1 MSIRKFIL
9 ATAAAGG
16 LAFFTAGAAGAS
28 SNGETA
34 KTVLD
39 ELCEERGGLPVYSP
53 YAIARCQGAR
63 ANKGFETERLICE
76 DLADGRFV
84 GHHQHDAHEPRVV
97 GVHRDVAR
105 HVTPTAGRG
114 GAATAPAGPPRVP

>member
-16 LAFFTAGAAGAS
+16 LALSAAGTAAAS

-39 ELCEERGGLPVYSP
+39 ELCEQRGGFPVRSP
-53 YAIARCQGAR
+53 YAIARCQDAR
-63 ANKGFETERLICE
+63 INKGFETERLICE
-76 DLADGRFV
+76 NLADGRFV
-84 GHHQHDAHEPRVV
+84 VSLST
-97 GVHRDVAR
+97 AR
-105 HVTPTAGRG
+105 MNRASW
-114 GAATAPAGPPRVP
+114 ACIATSPAP

>member
-1 MSIRKFIL
+1 MSIPKFIL

-16 LAFFTAGAAGAS
+16 MALFSAGAAGAS

-39 ELCEERGGLPVYSP
+39 QLCEERRGMPVYSP

-63 ANKGFETERLICE
+63 ANKGFESERLICE
-76 DLADGRFV
+76 GLADGRFV
-84 GHHQHDAHEPRVV
+84 VTISTTHMNRATWACIATSP
-97 GVHRDVAR
+97 VA
-105 HVTPTAGRG
+105 
-114 GAATAPAGPPRVP
+114 

>member
-16 LAFFTAGAAGAS
+16 LALFTAGAAGAS
-28 SNGETA
+28 STGETA

-39 ELCEERGGLPVYSP
+39 ELCEERGGLPVNSP

-84 GHHQHDAHEPRVV
+84 
-97 GVHRDVAR
+97 
-105 HVTPTAGRG
+105 VTISTTHMNRASWACIATSP
-114 GAATAPAGPPRVP
+114 AA

>member
-1 MSIRKFIL
+1 MSIPKFII

-16 LAFFTAGAAGAS
+16 LALFSAGAAGAS
-28 SNGETA
+28 STGESA

-39 ELCEERGGLPVYSP
+39 QLCEERGGLPVNTP

-63 ANKGFETERLICE
+63 ANKGFETERLMCE

-84 GHHQHDAHEPRVV
+84 
-97 GVHRDVAR
+97 
-105 HVTPTAGRG
+105 VTIGTPHMNRASWACIATSP
-114 GAATAPAGPPRVP
+114 AA